1 MGDWRRRDLRLVLWH
16 PGVMT
21 LRSRFGR
28 GRRPSSQRADD
39 PCRAIKIVALT
50 GQLCATP
57 QAHAWSRLHAL
68 LKNRLSGTV
77 QIRMGGVYRRFATP
91 L

>member
-1 MGDWRRRDLRLVLWH
+1 MEFFWAAHGQMNPLAGKQPQLVRVMGDWQWRDLRLVLRH
-16 PGVMT
+16 LGVMT

-57 QAHAWSRLHAL
+57 QAHA
-68 LKNRLSGTV
+68 
-77 QIRMGGVYRRFATP
+77 
-91 L
+91 

>member
-1 MGDWRRRDLRLVLWH
+1 MNPLAGKQPQLVRVMGDWRRRDLRLVLRH
-16 PGVMT
+16 LGVMT
-21 LRSRFGR
+21 PRSRFGR

-57 QAHAWSRLHAL
+57 QAHA
-68 LKNRLSGTV
+68 
-77 QIRMGGVYRRFATP
+77 
-91 L
+91 